1 MRGMIRLSVIIP
13 YYNAEPYTSELLD
26 TLNPQILKWE
36 KEVEV
41 LVVDDGSKEPF
52 TTDYPWCRVI
62 RKENGGCA
70 SARNVGIEN
79 TKGDYIQFIDAD
91 DMVAENFI
99 TKVMQTIIM
108 YKPDVINLSWKSLTR
123 EGAQHYH
130 RLTKI
135 TDRLNN
141 PSVCTRTFKRALI
154 GDIRFN
160 ELKDSTEDED
170 FSRKIGYL
178 EHDKNMVQIAITEY
192 MYFYRTAVE
201 NSKIKRFKKGIMK
214 TKRVVYYYDHVTKD
228 MTDILEQIKEDDE
241 RNEVWLLTNKCDI
254 PELKRYCQIH
264 KPMKMW
270 THYLKGEKYKNIVI
284 IPVPGEQNTRKLS
297 VILFIHHQNVIGGIS
312 TFVYNFCKVMKDHY
326 DITYVIE
333 DAPKEH
339 VEKMKK
345 VVNVIYGKN
354 RQQLSCDVLIML
366 RILDELPR
374 NITYKKSIQ
383 MCHACRFSKRW
394 HIPQNCDEIVCV
406 SEASKKSFGEEAK
419 EAAVIH
425 NPIVSSERKPLIL
438 MSATRIPALDK
449 GKNEQRMRQLCEML
463 KKADIPFM
471 WLNFSDGKLADAP
484 RGFFNM
490 GLDMYAADYFK
501 NADYVV
507 LLSDL
512 EAWPYVMLEALVQ
525 NKPVI
530 TTDYES
536 AHEMGIEDGVN
547 GYILPFDMNFDV
559 RKLLN
564 IPKFEYEYD
573 NEQIIKSWQ
582 DIISKEPKIQK
593 EELKMPIDDSDLV
606 KVIVKIPYK
615 DMEIGQFLRQG
626 QIIECSKERA
636 EQLINRDVPL
646 VKYKEV

>member
-1 MRGMIRLSVIIP
+1 MIRLSVIIP

-26 TLNPQILKWE
+26 KLNPQILKWE
-36 KEVEV
+36 NEVEV
-41 LVVDDGSKEPF
+41 LIVDDGSKEPF
-52 TTDYPWCRVI
+52 KTEYSWCRVI
-62 RKENGGCA
+62 HKKNGGCA

-79 TKGDYIQFIDAD
+79 TSGLYIQFIDAD
-91 DMVAENFI
+91 DMVSDNFI
-99 TKVMQTIIM
+99 TKVMQTIII
-108 YKPDVINLSWKSLTR
+108 YKPDIIELSWKSLTR
-123 EGAQHYH
+123 EGTQHNH
-130 RLTKI
+130 RLRTI
-135 TDRLNN
+135 TDRLSN
-141 PSVCTRTFKRALI
+141 PSVCTRTFKRSLI
-154 GDIRFN
+154 GDTRFN

-178 EHDKNMVQIAITEY
+178 DHDKNMVHIAITEY
-192 MYFYRTAVE
+192 MYYYRTAVE
-201 NSKIKRFKKGIMK
+201 NSKIKRFKKGIMN
-214 TKRVVYYYDHVTKD
+214 TKRVVYYYDRVTKD
-228 MTDILEQIKEDDE
+228 MTDVLEQIKEDDK
-241 RNEVWLLTNKCDI
+241 RNEVWLLTNKCEI
-254 PELKRYCQIH
+254 PELKKYCQIH

-270 THYLKGEKYKNIVI
+270 THYLKGEPYKNIEI
-284 IPVPGEQNTRKLS
+284 IPVEGEKNTKKMS
-297 VILFIHHQNVIGGIS
+297 IILFIHRQNVIGGIS
-312 TFVYNFCKVMKDHY
+312 TFIFNWCKVMKDYY

-345 VVNVIYGKN
+345 VVNVIHGKN

-366 RILDELPR
+366 RILDELPK

-383 MCHACRFSKRW
+383 MCHACRFSTRW

-406 SEASKKSFGEEAK
+406 SNASKTSFGAEAK

-425 NPIVSSERKPLIL
+425 NPIVPGDKKPLLL
-438 MSATRIPALDK
+438 MSATRIPAMDK

-463 KKADIPFM
+463 KNADIPFM

-490 GLDMYAADYFK
+490 GLDMYAADYFR

-507 LLSDL
+507 LLSDM

-536 AHEMGIEDGVN
+536 AHEMGIKDGIN
-547 GYILPFDMNFDV
+547 GYIVPLDMNFDV
-559 RKLLN
+559 KRLLN

-573 NEQIIKSWQ
+573 NDAIVKSWQ
-582 DIISKEPKIQK
+582 DIIEKEPRIRIKRAKKQT
-593 EELKMPIDDSDLV
+593 DNSDLV
-606 KVIVKIPYK
+606 KVIVMIPYK
-615 DMEIGQFLRQG
+615 DIELKQFLRQG
-626 QIIECSKERA
+626 QIFECSKERA
-636 EQLINRDVPL
+636 EQLMNRDVPL
-646 VKYKEV
+646 VKYAEV

>member
-108 YKPDVINLSWKSLTR
+108 YKPDVINLSWKSLTK
-123 EGAQHYH
+123 EGTQHYH

-178 EHDKNMVQIAITEY
+178 DHDKNMVQIAITEY

-214 TKRVVYYYDHVTKD
+214 TKRIVYYYDHVTKD

-297 VILFIHHQNVIGGIS
+297 IILFIHKQNVIGGIS

-339 VEKMKK
+339 IEKMKK

-383 MCHACRFSKRW
+383 MCHACRFSQRW

-425 NPIVSSERKPLIL
+425 NPIVSSERRPLFL
-438 MSATRIPALDK
+438 MSAIRIPAMDK

-536 AHEMGIEDGVN
+536 AHEMGIKDGVN

-564 IPKFEYEYD
+564 IPKFEYKYD
-573 NEQIIKSWQ
+573 NEQIVKSWQ

-593 EELKMPIDDSDLV
+593 KGLKMPIDDSDLV

-615 DMEIGQFLRQG
+615 DMELGQFLRQG